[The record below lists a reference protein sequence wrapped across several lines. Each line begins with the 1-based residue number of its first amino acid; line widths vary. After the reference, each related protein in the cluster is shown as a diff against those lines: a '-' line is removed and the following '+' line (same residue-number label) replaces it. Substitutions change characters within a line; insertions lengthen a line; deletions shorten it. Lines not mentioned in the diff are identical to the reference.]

1 MIVKF
6 GGFIIHHKDCILRFI
21 DRATFLSQKYDLK
34 FNIEETEDY
43 SWKIENFQKLH
54 INFSFY
60 DKIEYSVLLTF
71 LNDIM
76 LKEPTEIETNF
87 DTVDF
92 EYFTNPERFGSTND
106 SDVFGIFV
114 IDKESVVFDDEN

>member
-6 GGFIIHHKDCILRFI
+6 GGFIIHHKDYILRFI
-21 DRATFLSQKYDLK
+21 DRATLLSQKYDLK

-54 INFSFY
+54 INFSFS

-92 EYFTNPERFGSTND
+92 EYFTSPERFGSTND

-114 IDKESVVFDDEN
+114 IDKENVVFDDEN

>member
-1 MIVKF
+1 MCNSEIWRF
-6 GGFIIHHKDCILRFI
+6 YIHHKDCIKRFVERVTVI
-21 DRATFLSQKYDLK
+21 SQKYNLA

-54 INFSFY
+54 MNFCFSN
-60 DKIEYSVLLTF
+60 KIEYSVLLNF

-92 EYFTNPERFGSTND
+92 EYFTSPERFGSTND

-114 IDKESVVFDDEN
+114 IDKKSVVFGD